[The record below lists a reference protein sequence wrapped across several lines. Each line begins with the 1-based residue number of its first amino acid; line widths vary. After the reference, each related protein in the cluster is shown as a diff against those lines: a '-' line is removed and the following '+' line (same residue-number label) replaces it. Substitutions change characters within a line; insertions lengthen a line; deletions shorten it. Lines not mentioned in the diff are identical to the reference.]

1 MNFQRLKVFSTV
13 ARLGSFSRAAEELYT
28 SQPNVS
34 KHVRQLEVELGTALF
49 HRLGGGIELTDAGRA
64 VYRYAQQVFDLTVE
78 IQRTLAELEG
88 LERGYLRLGA
98 SSTPGLYLLPEMIAA
113 FNRRHPGLD
122 VSLSI
127 GNSGQVVDQILAG
140 KLDLGFVGG
149 FVEVA
154 GLQVQPFVRDEVVLI
169 APAEHRLARQTGIS
183 AEELVAETFIVREA
197 GSGTC
202 RAMAAA
208 LETLGIKPQRV
219 LEMNGCEAVK
229 RAVAA
234 GLGLSFVSLYAI
246 DLELEQGVLAML
258 PGPGLNLSRQ
268 LHIISRKD
276 ARLSPGALAF
286 LAFVRK
292 RASSSGWGY
301 SSSNRWGN
309 EYLLK
314 VIKPAIH
321 IVIAGLAELLNQT
334 GLIGLRQQCIDLL
347 FNGTGP
353 NQRQLG

>member
-1 MNFQRLKVFSTV
+1 MNFQRLKVFQTV
-13 ARLGSFSRAAEELYT
+13 ARLRSFSRAAEELYT

-34 KHVRQLEVELGTALF
+34 KQVRQLETELGTSLF
-49 HRLGGGIELTDAGRA
+49 HRLGSGIELTDAGRA

-140 KLDLGFVGG
+140 KIDLGFAGG

-154 GLQVQPFVRDEVVLI
+154 GLQVQPFVNDELVLI
-169 APAEHRLARQTGIS
+169 APVAHRLARRADVPAG
-183 AEELVAETFIVREA
+183 ELAGETFVMRET
-197 GSGTC
+197 GSGTY
-202 RAMAAA
+202 RAMEAMLEA
-208 LETLGIKPQRV
+208 LGVKPQRA

-234 GLGLSFVSLYAI
+234 GLGLSFVSRYAI
-246 DLELEQGVLAML
+246 DLEMEQRVLIVL
-258 PGPGLNLSRQ
+258 QGPGLSLSRQ

-286 LAFVRK
+286 LALARK
-292 RASSSGWGY
+292 RVSSSG
-301 SSSNRWGN
+301 
-309 EYLLK
+309 
-314 VIKPAIH
+314 
-321 IVIAGLAELLNQT
+321 
-334 GLIGLRQQCIDLL
+334 
-347 FNGTGP
+347 
-353 NQRQLG
+353 

>member
-1 MNFQRLKVFSTV
+1 MNFQRLKVFQTV
-13 ARLGSFSRAAEELYT
+13 ARLRSFSRAAEELYT

-34 KHVRQLEVELGTALF
+34 KQVRQLETELGTSLF
-49 HRLGGGIELTDAGRA
+49 HRLGSGIELTDAGRA

-122 VSLSI
+122 VSLAI
-127 GNSGQVVDQILAG
+127 GNSGQVVDQVLAG
-140 KLDLGFVGG
+140 KIDLGFAGG
-149 FVEVA
+149 FVEAA
-154 GLQVQPFVRDEVVLI
+154 GLQVQPFVNDELVLI
-169 APAEHRLARQTGIS
+169 APVGHRLVGRADVPAG
-183 AEELVAETFIVREA
+183 ELAGETFVTRET

-202 RAMAAA
+202 RAMEAMLEA
-208 LETLGIKPQRV
+208 LGVKPQRA

-234 GLGLSFVSLYAI
+234 GLGLSFVSRYAI
-246 DLELEQGVLAML
+246 DLELEQRVLIVL
-258 PGPGLNLSRQ
+258 QGPGLSLSRQ

-286 LAFVRK
+286 LALARK
-292 RASSSGWGY
+292 RTFSSD
-301 SSSNRWGN
+301 R
-309 EYLLK
+309 
-314 VIKPAIH
+314 
-321 IVIAGLAELLNQT
+321 
-334 GLIGLRQQCIDLL
+334 
-347 FNGTGP
+347 
-353 NQRQLG
+353 